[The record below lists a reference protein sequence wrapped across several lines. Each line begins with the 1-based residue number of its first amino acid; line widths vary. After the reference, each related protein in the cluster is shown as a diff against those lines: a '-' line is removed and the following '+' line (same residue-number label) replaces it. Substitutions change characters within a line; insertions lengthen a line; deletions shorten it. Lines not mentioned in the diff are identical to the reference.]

1 MGKAKGKGSACLDY
15 KKEGRNYCSGKN
27 KAFTVD
33 ESSLGGEE
41 KSKREEVNVI
51 RRWLALRK
59 GMRPATLQVGCRD
72 ADLHLRN
79 HRPNQTGSHLRG

>member
-33 ESSLGGEE
+33 ESSMGSEE
-41 KSKREEVNVI
+41 KSKRKEVNSAQQVFSQPG
-51 RRWLALRK
+51 RLVKCVAAYCQQNCQQTALEKLARVVEEF
-59 GMRPATLQVGCRD
+59 A
-72 ADLHLRN
+72 
-79 HRPNQTGSHLRG
+79 